1 MFLGVWRC
9 GVGVGWA
16 IGFPW
21 TSCPFPTGS
30 ISLRTRR
37 PLRSDPRRLP
47 MKPDILIGWDPGW
60 DPSSHRGVTAPGLD
74 IPRDPLSSP
83 DESRGCIWTA
93 RIAPF
98 PLVPSRKG
106 CICWGVS
113 AGCGFVCV
121 CVKER
126 HSWCACFDV
135 DVRTKRAFGRE
146 SARQK
151 EVEAS

>member
-1 MFLGVWRC
+1 
-9 GVGVGWA
+9 
-16 IGFPW
+16 
-21 TSCPFPTGS
+21 
-30 ISLRTRR
+30 
-37 PLRSDPRRLP
+37 